1 MEKIMRFFKEE
12 EGLEMA
18 EYALMASLVCIVL
31 VVAIGVLT
39 GAIDTALRAVANVIN
54 PPAVP

>member
-1 MEKIMRFFKEE
+1 MRFFKEE